1 MVHSP
6 AAWLAVLALALLG
19 ALSPARGHA
28 GSLEPEAPAESS
40 LAAEPRTFGT
50 SAITSHTL
58 QAFAFT
64 GAAAAD
70 VASLA
75 PFGPASRFCTSLC
88 TLGAP
93 LLLPAGAR
101 VTAVE
106 LDGCDTSAVGGFTL
120 TLFRAGKFESGTSGL
135 ASTIFTG
142 MPGCTAFTQTL
153 PMPHTIDNASNSYF
167 VQLALTGGT
176 SAVRFQAVRVL
187 YTLQVSPAPAVA
199 TFPNDVPP
207 GHPFFQFVEALAQ
220 AGITAGCGPGA
231 FCPDSPLTRGQMA
244 VFLSK
249 ALGLHFAP

>member
-120 TLFRAGKFESGTSGL
+120 TLFRAGKFESGTSL
-135 ASTIFTG
+135 KRRAALWKRNPQMRATATTDV
-142 MPGCTAFTQTL
+142 MP
-153 PMPHTIDNASNSYF
+153 
-167 VQLALTGGT
+167 
-176 SAVRFQAVRVL
+176 
-187 YTLQVSPAPAVA
+187 A
-199 TFPNDVPP
+199 TFTAASAAHSSARHRPRTRAYCATFRSGTKSSRTTTFWPSSERTKSTNVFTAPCGSP
-207 GHPFFQFVEALAQ
+207 G
-220 AGITAGCGPGA
+220 T
-231 FCPDSPLTRGQMA
+231 
-244 VFLSK
+244 
-249 ALGLHFAP
+249 